1 MEGNAMTAQNW
12 MGSFFH
18 LTRSSEGFR
27 LRLDML
33 LTWIERSA
41 QRRALARLDYRM
53 MTDLG
58 LNRAQVEA
66 EAAKPF
72 WKE

>member
-1 MEGNAMTAQNW
+1 MTTHNW
-12 MGSFFH
+12 MDSIWRVAWP
-18 LTRSSEGFR
+18 TEGWR
-27 LRLDML
+27 PRLDIV

-41 QRRALARLDYRM
+41 QRRALSRLDYRM

-58 LNRAQVEA
+58 INRCQVEE
-66 EAAKPF
+66 EAKKPF

>member
-1 MEGNAMTAQNW
+1 MTAQNW
-12 MGSFFH
+12 MGSIFRI
-18 LTRSSEGFR
+18 TRSPDGIR
-27 LRLDML
+27 LRLDIL

-41 QRRALARLDYRM
+41 QRRALSRLDYRM

-58 LNRAQVEA
+58 LNRAQIEA
-66 EAAKPF
+66 EVAKPF

>member
-1 MEGNAMTAQNW
+1 MTAQNW
-12 MGSFFH
+12 MGSFFRI
-18 LTRSSEGFR
+18 TRSTDGIR
-27 LRLDML
+27 LRIDIV

-41 QRRALARLDYRM
+41 QRRALSRVDDRT

-58 LNRAQVEA
+58 LNRAQIEA

>member
-1 MEGNAMTAQNW
+1 MTAQNW
-12 MGSFFH
+12 MGSFWQIA
-18 LTRSSEGFR
+18 RSSDAMR
-27 LRLDML
+27 LHLDIV

-41 QRRALARLDYRM
+41 QRRALARVDYRI

-58 LNRAQVEA
+58 LNRAQIEA

-72 WKE
+72 WKK

>member
-1 MEGNAMTAQNW
+1 MTAWNW
-12 MGSFFH
+12 MDSILRITPPLDGV
-18 LTRSSEGFR
+18 R
-27 LRLDML
+27 LRLDMVFD
-33 LTWIERSA
+33 WIERAA

-58 LNRAQVEA
+58 LNRAQVEE
-66 EAAKPF
+66 EARKPF